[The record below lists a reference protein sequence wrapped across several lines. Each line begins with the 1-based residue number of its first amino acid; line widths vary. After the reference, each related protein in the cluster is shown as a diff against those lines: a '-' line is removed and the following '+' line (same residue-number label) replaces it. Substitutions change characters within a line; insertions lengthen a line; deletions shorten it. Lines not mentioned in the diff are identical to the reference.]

1 MPFCKNCGTEMGP
14 DQRYC
19 PKCGAPADGNT
30 TQGTYYNAGSGGK
43 DHTAEFAPDDIQA
56 NHGISVLGYFG
67 ILMLIPI
74 LVRPDSRF
82 VKFHCNQGLVIFLLE
97 LALEVVRR
105 INHLLYI
112 PVFRGLISF
121 ACWAMS
127 IALFVFSI
135 MGIVNAAKGRAKEIP
150 VIGSIS
156 IIKY

>member
-1 MPFCKNCGTEMGP
+1 MPFCKNCGAEMGP

-19 PKCGAPADGNT
+19 PKCGAPADGYS

-43 DHTAEFAPDDIQA
+43 DHTAGFAPDDIQA

-74 LVRPDSRF
+74 LVRPNSRF
-82 VKFHCNQGLVIFLLE
+82 VKFHCNQGLIIFLTDI
-97 LALEVVRR
+97 ALGIIRR
-105 INHLLYI
+105 IDKLLYI
-112 PVFRGLISF
+112 PVRGLINLV
-121 ACWAMS
+121 CLVIY
-127 IALFVFSI
+127 IALFVFMI